1 MGIGWEENAA
11 KMVMTTRDYE
21 VLTHSPTTV
30 PSFLFSKKRGG
41 GMEEKN
47 CISSNLLP
55 NIDYNGSSFL

>member
-30 PSFLFSKKRGG
+30 PSLLFSKRGG
-41 GMEEKN
+41 GG
-47 CISSNLLP
+47 
-55 NIDYNGSSFL
+55 NGRKELYLIQPAS